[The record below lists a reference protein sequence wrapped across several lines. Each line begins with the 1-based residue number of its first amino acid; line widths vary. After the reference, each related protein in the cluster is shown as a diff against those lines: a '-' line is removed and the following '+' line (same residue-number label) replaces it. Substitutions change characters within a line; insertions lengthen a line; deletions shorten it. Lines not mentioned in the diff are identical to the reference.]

1 MTHTVFWKSA
11 LRGCIAIALA
21 SQVGFTQDWAQWRGP
36 NRDGVVASFTAPKAW
51 PDKLKTIWKVSVG
64 IGHSSPVVVGRRVY
78 LHSRQDETEV
88 ASCFDLETGKQL
100 WRDSYPTPY
109 AMNPAAV
116 SHGKGPKSTPVVD
129 DNRLYTLGISG
140 ILSCYDAA
148 TGKLRWRREFSKTS
162 KVTSPLYGTA
172 MSPIVDRGLLIAH
185 VGGDDSG
192 ALTAFDADTGEL
204 RWSWSGDGPGYASPI
219 TAEFG
224 GVRQIVTQTQK
235 YIVGV
240 NVANGQLLWQIPFE
254 TEYVQNIVTPVLYKQ
269 TLIFS
274 GLDKGT
280 IAIRILKRG
289 AKWETEQV
297 WHNPDVSMYMS
308 SPVVSGDYL
317 FGLSHKRKGQF
328 FCLDVRTGQTLWTS
342 NGREGDNA
350 AMVVAGQLLFL
361 LTDAAELLVARGGP
375 KQLEVLKK
383 YTVAE
388 SPTWAHPVLVG
399 NRILIKD
406 ASTLALLSLE

>member
-129 DNRLYTLGISG
+129 NNRLYTLGISG

-361 LTDAAELLVARGGP
+361 LTDAAELLVARSGP